1 MQLYRLMGIL
11 VLLLRQERLTIP
23 QLAERFEVSPR
34 TIRRDIESL
43 CKAGVPVS
51 TAQGYGGGVFIAP
64 EYRLEPSLF
73 TKEELGLVLAGVQGM
88 GSVFSPVQAQGVLE
102 KLGGEGAQGEISI
115 DLSAFDPAGLSRQV
129 EVLSAA
135 IREGRLVS
143 FHYFA
148 PSGESLRKVEPHR
161 LLYRLSA
168 WYLLG
173 FCRERQDFRTFKLAR
188 ITGLETLEEGFSPRT
203 VPPER
208 MDFQAYF
215 RQEGIVLRALFAPEA
230 AYRLVEEY
238 GEGCFSPWGDGR
250 LLLERR
256 FVRYENLR
264 EWVLGFGAQ
273 AEVLEPP
280 NLREDLRRQ
289 AENLLALYGKGTAS
303 CPVPDDILEAERKC
317 IIMKVESRCGLLCS
331 QCSYREP
338 MNCPGCVK
346 MDRPFWGE
354 SCPVKSCCQEKSF
367 DHCGQCGQFPCELL
381 RQFAYDKQLGDGGK
395 RIETCREWQKEGV

>member
-1 MQLYRLMGIL
+1 MGIL

-73 TKEELGLVLAGVQGM
+73 TREELGLVLAGVQGM

-129 EVLSAA
+129 EMLSAA

-173 FCRERQDFRTFKLAR
+173 FCRERQDFRAF
-188 ITGLETLEEGFSPRT
+188 
-203 VPPER
+203 
-208 MDFQAYF
+208 
-215 RQEGIVLRALFAPEA
+215 
-230 AYRLVEEY
+230 
-238 GEGCFSPWGDGR
+238 
-250 LLLERR
+250 
-256 FVRYENLR
+256 
-264 EWVLGFGAQ
+264 
-273 AEVLEPP
+273 
-280 NLREDLRRQ
+280 
-289 AENLLALYGKGTAS
+289 
-303 CPVPDDILEAERKC
+303 
-317 IIMKVESRCGLLCS
+317 
-331 QCSYREP
+331 
-338 MNCPGCVK
+338 
-346 MDRPFWGE
+346 
-354 SCPVKSCCQEKSF
+354 
-367 DHCGQCGQFPCELL
+367 
-381 RQFAYDKQLGDGGK
+381 
-395 RIETCREWQKEGV
+395 